1 MTSHNNQANTVV
13 RKTRERE
20 RESENKQDIKNL
32 EISHL
37 KRKQRKGNKL
47 DE

>member
-1 MTSHNNQANTVV
+1 MTSHNNQANTAV

-20 RESENKQDIKNL
+20 SKNKQDIKNL